1 MTDEQVLKGLR
12 AWIYLRAPVADWEK
26 LGVTEKAVLR
36 IGVSREK
43 LVLVAMTSVFS
54 RIRGR
59 EEVEARRELHRLV
72 RELKDLGLSEEELQ
86 RASETLFSLF

>member
-1 MTDEQVLKGLR
+1 MDKNDVLKRLR
-12 AWIYLRAPVADWEK
+12 AWVYLRAPVADWTK
-26 LGVTEKAVLR
+26 LGITERAVLR

-43 LVLVAMTSVFS
+43 LVLVAMASVFS

-59 EEVEARRELHRLV
+59 KEIEARRELHRLV